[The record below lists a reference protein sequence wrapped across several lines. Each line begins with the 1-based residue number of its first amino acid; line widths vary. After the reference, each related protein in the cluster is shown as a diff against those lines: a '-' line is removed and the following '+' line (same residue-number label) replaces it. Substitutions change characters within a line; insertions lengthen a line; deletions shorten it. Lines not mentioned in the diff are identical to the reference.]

1 MIEPYDSIIV
11 THEYNDVCS
20 ILLLIRVYL
29 IVRVFLNDT
38 IYADTRAS
46 RICRLYGC
54 ESGYH
59 YAAKCFMKE
68 MPFAVVFVMFVTSLI
83 IYG

>member
-1 MIEPYDSIIV
+1 MVEHY
-11 THEYNDVCS
+11 YNDLMS
-20 ILLLIRVYL
+20 ILVLVRFYL
-29 IVRVFLNDT
+29 VMRVFLNDT

-68 MPFAVVFVMFVTSLI
+68 TPFAFVCVAFVSSLLI
-83 IYG
+83 LGQALRISE